1 MQRIF
6 RFWRSAAGVLI
17 ALAGSVGMAVGAA
30 GASAGVAQASVPMA
44 GSAVVAQAP
53 VPRAAG
59 SARIVLAGSAPPI
72 AGRER
77 ARGAV
82 GGAERQTVE
91 VWLAGRARAAQRFV
105 NAVTTPGSVSYRRF
119 LSPAGYSAR
128 FGPRA
133 GQVRAVE
140 SFLTGAGFTGVHA
153 SVQDDYVAG
162 TAPVSGIERVFA
174 VRLRRYATG
183 SVGGSSTVVS
193 NDRDLSIPA
202 SLRSDVLA
210 VTGLDSAR
218 PEAADPAAGAVSRP
232 ASPAGASSFR
242 ASARPADCSRY
253 WGQKSHA
260 FRPAFDGITRAG
272 VGVCGYSADQIRRA
286 YELGSLHSAHTPT
299 GKGQT
304 IALVQGDGAPYEMF
318 RALTDYAKANG
329 LPRPRRGQY
338 RQEAAGGS
346 STRPCDHA
354 STPEA
359 SLDSEAAYAMAPG
372 ADQLM
377 VDGNL
382 CRTGE
387 DGDQG
392 LFDAELAPLTRNGS
406 HPQAAIESVSYFIGL
421 EKTVPASVQRIGH
434 AIALRAA
441 AEGVSLLFCSGDD
454 PGVYQQASDPDVTAV
469 GGTTLGIGAHGQ
481 RLFET
486 GWSDRYGTRAGTSGP
501 WHDRGIS
508 FAGGGG
514 ASRLDAQ
521 PTYQQGVVPSSLAR
535 GRTGQLERTA
545 PDLAADADP
554 QTGMLTGE
562 IDLLP
567 HGKSTRYTMST
578 SEGTSQATPLIAGM
592 VADAEQVQTKPFGFL
607 NPLRY
612 SLAGSRAFHDILP
625 ERAAQP
631 QIDRASYSTRSPL
644 SSAGG
649 NGKVAP
655 YLFVFDDQD
664 RHDTDQ
670 VTATGYDTMTGL
682 GSPEGTAF
690 ITALRTG
697 Q

>member
-1 MQRIF
+1 
-6 RFWRSAAGVLI
+6 
-17 ALAGSVGMAVGAA
+17 
-30 GASAGVAQASVPMA
+30 
-44 GSAVVAQAP
+44 
-53 VPRAAG
+53 
-59 SARIVLAGSAPPI
+59 
-72 AGRER
+72 
-77 ARGAV
+77 
-82 GGAERQTVE
+82 
-91 VWLAGRARAAQRFV
+91 
-105 NAVTTPGSVSYRRF
+105 
-119 LSPAGYSAR
+119 
-128 FGPRA
+128 
-133 GQVRAVE
+133 
-140 SFLTGAGFTGVHA
+140 
-153 SVQDDYVAG
+153 
-162 TAPVSGIERVFA
+162 
-174 VRLRRYATG
+174 
-183 SVGGSSTVVS
+183 
-193 NDRDLSIPA
+193 
-202 SLRSDVLA
+202 
-210 VTGLDSAR
+210 
-218 PEAADPAAGAVSRP
+218 
-232 ASPAGASSFR
+232 
-242 ASARPADCSRY
+242 
-253 WGQKSHA
+253 
-260 FRPAFDGITRAG
+260 
-272 VGVCGYSADQIRRA
+272 
-286 YELGSLHSAHTPT
+286 
-299 GKGQT
+299 
-304 IALVQGDGAPYEMF
+304 MF

-421 EKTVPASVQRIGH
+421 EKTVPASVRKIGH

-469 GGTTLGIGAHGQ
+469 GGTTLGIAARGQ

-486 GWSDRYGTRAGTSGP
+486 GWSDRFVTRKGSSGP

-514 ASRLDAQ
+514 ASRLYAQ

-535 GRTGQLERTA
+535 GRTGQLERTV

-562 IDLLP
+562 IDPLP
-567 HGKSTRYTMST
+567 HGKSTRYTT
-578 SEGTSQATPLIAGM
+578 YPSEGTSQATPLIAGM
-592 VADAEQVQTKPFGFL
+592 VADAEQGQTKPFGFL
-607 NPLRY
+607 NPLLY
-612 SLAGSRAFHDILP
+612 SLAGSRAFHDIRP

-631 QIDRASYSTRSPL
+631 QIDRAAYSTRSPL

-649 NGKVAP
+649 NDKVAP

-682 GSPEGTAF
+682 GSPNGTAF
-690 ITALRTG
+690 IIALRTG
-697 Q
+697 H

>member
-1 MQRIF
+1 
-6 RFWRSAAGVLI
+6 S
-17 ALAGSVGMAVGAA
+17 
-30 GASAGVAQASVPMA
+30 
-44 GSAVVAQAP
+44 
-53 VPRAAG
+53 
-59 SARIVLAGSAPPI
+59 
-72 AGRER
+72 
-77 ARGAV
+77 
-82 GGAERQTVE
+82 
-91 VWLAGRARAAQRFV
+91 
-105 NAVTTPGSVSYRRF
+105 TPGSVSYRRF
-119 LSPAGYSAR
+119 LSPAAFSAR

-140 SFLTGAGFTGVHA
+140 SFLTGAGFTGVQP
-153 SVQDDYVAG
+153 SVQDDYVSG

-183 SVGGSSTVVS
+183 SAGGSSTIVS
-193 NDRDLSIPA
+193 SDRDLSIPA
-202 SLRSDVLA
+202 LLRSDVLA

-218 PEAADPAAGAVSRP
+218 PQAADRAAGEVSRP

-242 ASARPADCSRY
+242 ARARPADCSRY
-253 WGQKSHA
+253 WAQRTHA
-260 FRPAFDGITRAG
+260 IRPAFDGITRAG
-272 VGVCGYSADQIRRA
+272 VGVCGYSAGQMRRA
-286 YELGSLHSAHTPT
+286 YELGSLHSARTPT
-299 GKGQT
+299 GRGQT

-318 RALTDYAKANG
+318 RALTDYAKVNG
-329 LPRPRRGQY
+329 LPRPRRRQY

-346 STRPCDHA
+346 TTRPCDHE

-392 LFDAELAPLTRNGS
+392 LFDAELAPLTRDGS
-406 HPQAAIESVSYFIGL
+406 HPQAAVESVSYFLGL
-421 EKTVPASVQRIGH
+421 EKTVPASVRKVGH

-481 RLFET
+481 RVFET
-486 GWSDRYGTRAGTSGP
+486 GWSDRFVTRKGPSGP
-501 WHDRGIS
+501 WHDRGSS

-514 ASRLDAQ
+514 ASTLYAQ
-521 PTYQQGVVPSSLAR
+521 PTYQQGVVPSSLAT
-535 GRTGQLERTA
+535 GQTGQLDRTV

-562 IDLLP
+562 IDPLP
-567 HGKSTRYTMST
+567 HGKSTPYTTST

-592 VADAEQVQTKPFGFL
+592 VADAEQGQSKPLGFL
-607 NPLRY
+607 DPLLY

-625 ERAAQP
+625 QSAAQS
-631 QIDRASYSTRSPL
+631 QIDRAAYSTRSPL

-649 NGKVAP
+649 NDKVAP

-682 GSPEGTAF
+682 GSPNATAF

-697 Q
+697 R